1 MSWFKALRRAGLAG
15 GALCLALAVSACGF
29 QPLYGRNDSGQRTQD
44 LLAQV
49 RIQPLPD
56 RVGQQ
61 LHNLLR
67 DRLNPRGQPRE
78 PTYNLQIRIS
88 ETLEDLGIRKDETAT
103 RSNLTVFADFVL
115 SETGTGQELFK
126 GRSRSINSYNI
137 LDSQFATL
145 FSESDARKRALR
157 EISDEIGNRLAV
169 YFARIA
175 GKSRS

>member
-1 MSWFKALRRAGLAG
+1 MSWFDRLRRAGKLG
-15 GALCLALAVSACGF
+15 GVLFLALAVSGCGF

-44 LLAQV
+44 LLAKI

-78 PTYNLQIRIS
+78 ANYNLEIKIS
-88 ETLEDLGIRKDETAT
+88 ETLENLGIRKDETAT

-115 SETGTGQELFK
+115 SDARSGKELFE

-137 LDSQFATL
+137 LESQFATL
-145 FSESDARKRALR
+145 FSESDARNRALR
-157 EISDEIGNRLAV
+157 EISDEISNRLAV

-175 GKSRS
+175 KK

>member
-1 MSWFKALRRAGLAG
+1 MSWFERPRRAGIAG
-15 GALCLALAVSACGF
+15 GVFILALAVSACGF
-29 QPLYGRNDSGQRTQD
+29 QPLYGRGDAGPSTQD
-44 LLAQV
+44 LLAKV

-67 DRLNPRGQPRE
+67 DRLNPRGQPRK
-78 PTYNLQIRIS
+78 PAYSLRIRIS
-88 ETLEDLGIRKDETAT
+88 ETLVELGIRKDETAT

-115 SETGTGQELFK
+115 SDAGSGEELFK

-137 LDSQFATL
+137 LESQFATL
-145 FSESDARKRALR
+145 FSESNARNRALR

-175 GKSRS
+175 RK